1 MKAVNLVPREAQR
14 SFGAV
19 RSLGAGT
26 SGLFGVLAIAVA
38 MVATYVVL
46 SNTLTTKRSELA
58 TVNAQQATAAQQV
71 SSLKRYDDLAKART
85 ALLDRVR
92 SLADGRY
99 DWPQA
104 LGRVARAIPGD
115 TTSLTAL
122 SGNAAADA
130 TAGPTFKLTGCTT
143 SHDRLADVIDRLRA
157 VQGVTAVSLQ
167 SAKLADAAGA
177 DCPHPEQFQLTLSLK
192 APASA
197 TAATAAGTPGATTAA
212 PAVTPAPA
220 TTAPAPAATAAPATA
235 STGGTK

>member
-58 TVNAQQATAAQQV
+58 KVNAQQAAAAQQV

-167 SAKLADAAGA
+167 SAKLADSAGA

-192 APASA
+192 APAGA
-197 TAATAAGTPGATTAA
+197 TAAAAGTPGATTAA
-212 PAVTPAPA
+212 PAATPAPA
-220 TTAPAPAATAAPATA
+220 PAPTAAPAPA